1 MNRAF
6 LRQNLPTLLAAC
18 AIGGLTIAL
27 YAGINLGSMYAYGD
41 LRPFS
46 WYPARDPGA
55 YFRAWQLSGLG
66 NTEQLPPSEI
76 LISTIE
82 IVLPFPVALQH
93 VMFLA
98 ELPMATIS
106 MFLLSRKLF
115 SSWSARASA
124 ALFYAIN
131 PFTLQECA
139 GGSMGLLWVY
149 VCLPLIAGCMIAAVR
164 SNRFRDIARLAVV
177 CAVASLFYPHAA
189 AFVFGPVLV
198 GTLLFHL
205 PDISLLQRARRILS
219 SAALGLGLYV
229 LLLAPSFVDLIAGYG
244 KIAPTLP
251 SLVMGDVTTTYANS
265 EPWNAFRLLAVAWP
279 GTALNSNGYITPTL
293 WGAMSSILPGISSIP
308 RFLAQ
313 QGPGPTPSFAAP
325 LPPGTPVVPSVLAVL
340 AGWWIPPFQPV

>member
-1 MNRAF
+1 MNRAV
-6 LRQNLPTLLAAC
+6 LRQNLPILLAAC

-124 ALFYAIN
+124 ALFYGIN
-131 PFTLQECA
+131 PLTLQEFA

-149 VCLPLIAGCMIAAVR
+149 VCLPLIAGCMNAAVR

-205 PDISLLQRARRILS
+205 PDVSLLQRARRIVS

-265 EPWNAFRLLAVAWP
+265 EPWNAFRFWP
-279 GTALNSNGYITPTL
+279 S
-293 WGAMSSILPGISSIP
+293 PG
-308 RFLAQ
+308 R
-313 QGPGPTPSFAAP
+313 
-325 LPPGTPVVPSVLAVL
+325 VRR
-340 AGWWIPPFQPV
+340 